1 MRSMSPRLSRRCARW
16 LAAGRVA
23 LGVAA
28 VLRPELPARPWVG
41 AKEAGGAAG
50 AVLGRAL
57 GGRDISLGL
66 GALLALR
73 DDALGDDRAAGPAA
87 SWVAGGAL
95 ADGVDVLATLVSWQ
109 TLPPGGRVAVT
120 TVAGSAAILGALAVT
135 SLSASGAET
144 SRPLVSP
151 RARGKRVL
159 TS

>member
-1 MRSMSPRLSRRCARW
+1 MRSMSPGMSRRCARW

-41 AKEAGGAAG
+41 TEEAGGAAG

-73 DDALGDDRAAGPAA
+73 DGRAAGPAA

-95 ADGVDVLATLVSWQ
+95 ADGVDALATLLSWRA
-109 TLPPGGRVAVT
+109 LPAGGRVAIT

-135 SLSASGAET
+135 TLPPSGAAGADRSVPRQT
-144 SRPLVSP
+144 PLPDAVTP
-151 RARGKRVL
+151 LG
-159 TS
+159 